1 MFRVF
6 RSTWITLRR
15 RSLLLGTFGASAA
28 FALLA
33 TGTTILNASTTP
45 AATVGPG
52 PKATTIGSLG
62 AADGPVIGL
71 GNATQFLGVIAVAVA
86 ALVIGNAYQHGT
98 LRTLLVREPHRLR
111 LLGGMW
117 LATASFV
124 AIAALIAT
132 AVSIATAFALAPG
145 KGVDTSAWTSAAG
158 LEHLAAAGPQMVLAL
173 VGYAT
178 FGAAVAVIT
187 RSSTV
192 AIAIGVAWLLPVESI
207 LVGTL
212 DSAAD
217 ALPGQV
223 LQAVAQGGTA
233 SIALGAGL
241 AGALAWAVCAGG
253 LAGWFFRTRDAT
265 S

>member
-15 RSLLLGTFGASAA
+15 RGLLLGALGASAA

-33 TGTTILNASTTP
+33 TGTTILNASTRP
-45 AATVGPG
+45 AATIGPG
-52 PKATTIGSLG
+52 PKATTIDSLG
-62 AADGPVIGL
+62 AADGSVIGL
-71 GNATQFLGVIAVAVA
+71 GNVTQFLGVIAVAVA

-117 LATASFV
+117 LAIASFV

-132 AVSIATAFALAPG
+132 VVSIATAFALAPG
-145 KGVDTSAWTSAAG
+145 KGIDTSVWTAPTG
-158 LEHLAAAGPQMVLAL
+158 VEHLVVAGPQMMLAL

-178 FGAAVAVIT
+178 FGAALAVIT
-187 RSSTV
+187 RSSTI
-192 AIAIGVAWLLPVESI
+192 AIAIGVAWLLPVETI
-207 LVGTL
+207 LIGAL
-212 DSAAD
+212 DDAAD

-233 SIALGAGL
+233 SIALGAGIT
-241 AGALAWAVCAGG
+241 GALAWALCAGG
-253 LAGWFFRTRDAT
+253 AAGWLFRARDVT

>member
-15 RSLLLGTFGASAA
+15 RGLLLGTLGAGAA

-52 PKATTIGSLG
+52 TQTTTIGSLG
-62 AADGPVIGL
+62 AADGSVIGL

-98 LRTLLVREPHRLR
+98 LRTLLAREPHRLR

-117 LATASFV
+117 LAIVSLV
-124 AIAALIAT
+124 AIAALIA
-132 AVSIATAFALAPG
+132 AVVSIATAFALAPG
-145 KGVDTSAWTSAAG
+145 KGIDTGAWTSSAG
-158 LEHLAAAGPQMVLAL
+158 VGYLTAAGPQMMLAL
-173 VGYAT
+173 AGYAT
-178 FGAAVAVIT
+178 FGAALAVIT
-187 RSSTV
+187 RSSTI
-192 AIAIGVAWLLPVESI
+192 AIAIGIAWLLPVEAM
-207 LVGTL
+207 LTGTL
-212 DSAAD
+212 DSAGD
-217 ALPGQV
+217 ALPGQ
-223 LQAVAQGGTA
+223 LLEAVAKGGTA
-233 SIALGAGL
+233 SIALGAGI
-241 AGALAWAVCAGG
+241 AGG
-253 LAGWFFRTRDAT
+253 LAWALCASGAAGWLFRTRDVT